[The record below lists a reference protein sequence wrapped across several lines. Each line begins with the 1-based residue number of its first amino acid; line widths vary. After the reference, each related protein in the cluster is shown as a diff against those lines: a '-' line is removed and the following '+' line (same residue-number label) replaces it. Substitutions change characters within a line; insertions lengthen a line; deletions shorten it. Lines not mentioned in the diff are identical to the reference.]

1 MGLME
6 INEGKV
12 RSRTVENK
20 QFINFYATQ
29 ETVERKLFDEGLH
42 SISIIAVYGDP
53 ATAPVAAAG
62 VGFYD
67 FSFSKRLLNS
77 R

>member
-1 MGLME
+1 MELME

-29 ETVERKLFDEGLH
+29 ETIERKLFEEGLH
-42 SISIIAVYGDP
+42 IIIIAVYGDP

-67 FSFSKRLLNS
+67 FSFSKRLLHS